1 MPVSDQANQM
11 SMLQQAMRQQQ
22 QQQMLAPL
30 IQKLMAAQQSQPMG
44 QITQSMGEAGHA
56 PLGQGQGLGALL
68 GGQAAMGQA
77 RPPTP
82 PTLGVNQPIPMQM
95 PQADPTGQQQPPPL
109 PPNPTDMSE

>member
-30 IQKLMAAQQSQPMG
+30 IQKLMQAQQQPQLQQPGAGAAG
-44 QITQSMGEAGHA
+44 QS
-56 PLGQGQGLGALL
+56 PLGQGQGLAAML
-68 GGQAAMGQA
+68 GGQGAMGQQ
-77 RPPTP
+77 RPPGP